1 MCVLAGREEEKE
13 EGQPAGDAS
22 SAGQQGE
29 RPGEGEGCSG
39 LSSSPCWGR
48 WETRGG
54 TATALLFCWVRG
66 YRAGRKG
73 GSCQGLAWVFLF
85 FFFLISSFNNR
96 SRNRQRLHE
105 RNDQQALII
114 TVSAGGRE
122 THLTDLAT
130 GWGKQ
135 ALTGER
141 GSLGGREGEEG
152 LRKEQAAL
160 GKQLCPALPEPGLH
174 KHPQSSS
181 ASRSLPGGNWEATEV
196 LDLQPKR
203 NHKDSRLLCHQTEPR
218 CHQPHPQPPR
228 APASRVGAWVHLPFP
243 FQNFAN
249 FYVNYKPCGQ
259 KWD

>member
-1 MCVLAGREEEKE
+1 MPAPLGSRESGRGKAKDAPASPPRLAEGGGR
-13 EGQPAGDAS
+13 
-22 SAGQQGE
+22 
-29 RPGEGEGCSG
+29 
-39 LSSSPCWGR
+39 
-48 WETRGG
+48 RGG
-54 TATALLFCWVRG
+54 ARPQLCSFAGCEGTAPAVKVGAARVLLG
-66 YRAGRKG
+66 
-73 GSCQGLAWVFLF
+73 F

-218 CHQPHPQPPR
+218 CHQPRPQPPR

-259 KWD
+259 K